1 MSNVIMDA
9 SAILAFLNQESGS
22 EKIMDLIKNATISA
36 INLSEVIAKLT
47 DIGIPESDILQ
58 ILSDLKLNIISFDE
72 RQAQIAGMLRP
83 ITKPLGLSLGDRAC
97 IALGIVLNQPVITAD
112 RQWSKLALNL
122 EIRVIR

>member
-22 EKIMDLIKNATISA
+22 EQIIDLMKNATIST

-47 DIGIPESDILQ
+47 DIGIPESEILQ
-58 ILSDLKLNIISFDE
+58 ILSDLRLNIIPFDE

-83 ITKPLGLSLGDRAC
+83 ITKPFGLSLGDRAC
-97 IALGIVLNQPVITAD
+97 LALGLVLNQPVITAD
-112 RQWSKLALNL
+112 RQWSQLNL
-122 EIRVIR
+122 KLKIRVIR